1 MKKNKL
7 IEMRNFKGF
16 TQQQIAQELCMGI
29 TAYNRREN
37 GQVPININQWEKLS
51 EILNVPLKEIFE
63 ADDKQVFICNDSAS
77 QNTQNN
83 YGTNNYY
90 TVQDTLLENQQKY
103 ITKLEEENAALK
115 LLLEEK

>member
-1 MKKNKL
+1 MEQTKL

-37 GQVPININQWEKLS
+37 GQVAININQWEKLAK
-51 EILNVPLKEIFE
+51 ILDVPLKEIFE
-63 ADDKQVFICNDSAS
+63 NDDKQIFVCKDNAS

-90 TVQDTLLENQQKY
+90 TVQETLLESQQKY
-103 ITKLEEENAALK
+103 ITKLEEEIAALK
-115 LLLEEK
+115 HRIDKT